1 MVIVWN
7 LLSQQ
12 SLGNSDLS
20 FQGLFFNQN
29 RNSCISYLPV
39 NAHCWNNQQIP
50 VQKNRQ
56 PNIWRCQNWDSADDR
71 SWKSQ
76 GFPITHRRADRM
88 ASDSVIKSLFQAPWP
103 NINFLMYL
111 LKHLH
116 LLESMALL
124 QSSLQSSCPPAQSV
138 SIHTQNRQDMKRAL
152 QWILCTVKEVI

>member
-1 MVIVWN
+1 MRIA
-7 LLSQQ
+7 
-12 SLGNSDLS
+12 GII
-20 FQGLFFNQN
+20 N
-29 RNSCISYLPV
+29 RYLYRKTGSPISEG
-39 NAHCWNNQQIP
+39 A
-50 VQKNRQ
+50 RTETT
-56 PNIWRCQNWDSADDR
+56 ADDR

-88 ASDSVIKSLFQAPWP
+88 ASDSVIKSPFQAPWP